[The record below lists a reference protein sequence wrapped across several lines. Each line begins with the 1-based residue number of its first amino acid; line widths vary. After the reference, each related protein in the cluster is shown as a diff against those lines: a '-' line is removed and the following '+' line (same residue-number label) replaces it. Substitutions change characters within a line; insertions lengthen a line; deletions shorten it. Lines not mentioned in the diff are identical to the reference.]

1 MPHLLEGG
9 AVALHVAAVHLQHLL
24 RPAPHPGAKRLDR
37 GPIYT
42 PLSHPKLPEVGS
54 RVTGQS
60 LTVLKEE
67 AAQLTTGICKI
78 QERGKVRLNS
88 LFT

>member
-1 MPHLLEGG
+1 MNYQRCYRLPYLLEGG

-24 RPAPHPGAKRLDR
+24 WPAAHPGAKCLN
-37 GPIYT
+37 GGSIYT
-42 PLSHPKLPEVGS
+42 PLCHPELPEVGS

-67 AAQLTTGICKI
+67 AT
-78 QERGKVRLNS
+78 
-88 LFT
+88 